1 MKNLLLI
8 AFITI
13 FGASVAFAQKSETMT
28 IKLYYL
34 NTKNDPNLEDCR
46 DVKPLT
52 RVIPK
57 TAGVARAA
65 LDEYLKGPTAEEEAR
80 GFTGFGPPETTGILK
95 SIKIKNGSAYIDFDK
110 IIIQQLGAAS
120 SSCGG
125 GFFAGL
131 EKTLKQFPTIKK
143 DKVFYAIDRIP
154 ADFYDW
160 VQVGECPDA
169 LKNCDNTNF

>member
-1 MKNLLLI
+1 MRNLLFLAII
-8 AFITI
+8 AAFAGT
-13 FGASVAFAQKSETMT
+13 VFAQKGETMT

-34 NTKNDPNLEDCR
+34 NTKNDPTLDDCR

-57 TAGVARAA
+57 TVGVARAA
-65 LDEYLKGPTAEEEAR
+65 LEEYLKGPTAEERAR

-95 SIKIKNGSAYIDFDK
+95 SIKIKNGAAYIDFDK
-110 IIIQQLGAAS
+110 IIIQQLGAATS
-120 SSCGG
+120 NCGG
-125 GFFAGL
+125 GFFIGL
-131 EKTLKQFPTIKK
+131 EKTLTQFPTIKK
-143 DKVFYAIDRIP
+143 DKVFYAIDRDV
-154 ADFYDW
+154 AEFYDW

>member
-1 MKNLLLI
+1 MRNLLLLAI
-8 AFITI
+8 ITAFA
-13 FGASVAFAQKSETMT
+13 ASAFAQKGETMT

-34 NTKNDPNLEDCR
+34 NTKNDPTLDDCR
-46 DVKPLT
+46 AVKPLT

-65 LDEYLKGPTAEEEAR
+65 LEEYLKGPTAEEEAR
-80 GFTGFGPPETTGILK
+80 GFTGFGPPETNAVLK
-95 SIKIKNGSAYIDFDK
+95 SIKIKNGAAYINFDK

-125 GFFAGL
+125 GFFVGL
-131 EKTLKQFPTIKK
+131 EKTLTQFPTIKK
-143 DKVFYAIDRIP
+143 DKVFYAIERNP
-154 ADFYDW
+154 AEFYDW

-169 LKNCDNTNF
+169 LKNCDNSSF